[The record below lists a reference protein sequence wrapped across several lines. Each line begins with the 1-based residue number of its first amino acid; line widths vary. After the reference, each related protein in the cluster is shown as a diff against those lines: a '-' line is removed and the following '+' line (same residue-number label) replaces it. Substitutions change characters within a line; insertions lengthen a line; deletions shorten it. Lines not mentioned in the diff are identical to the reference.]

1 MKVEIPKQIKQ
12 KSVYFKQ
19 YTIIDLGIAIMPLMF
34 IFNSYKHI
42 HNWKIVTLLSIP
54 LIIIIIWLLL
64 PSGNGRKRNYEI
76 ISKMWNHVYNYLNSN
91 EDFVVNRKLIKKNI
105 MRKEKNACK
114 KELRKKGSN

>member
-12 KSVYFKQ
+12 KFVYFKQ

-34 IFNSYKHI
+34 IFNSYKYI

-76 ISKMWNHVYNYLNSN
+76 ISKMWNHIFNYLKSN
-91 EDFVVNRKLIKKNI
+91 EDFVINRKIIKKNI
-105 MRKEKNACK
+105 IRKEKNACK
-114 KELRKKGSN
+114 KELRKK